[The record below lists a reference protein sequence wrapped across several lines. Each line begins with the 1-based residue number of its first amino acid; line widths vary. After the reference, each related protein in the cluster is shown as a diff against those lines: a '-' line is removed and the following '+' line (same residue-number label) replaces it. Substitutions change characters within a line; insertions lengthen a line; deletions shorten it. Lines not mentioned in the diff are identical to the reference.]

1 MSKQKKRNRSGGQK
15 QVYKIISHPTRSGR
29 YGFKACALMAA
40 AGLSLS
46 AVITTMPE
54 TVASVM
60 AVSHMDSQPTAIVR
74 EIPDMSAFYS
84 DADLISVEIPSIVEE
99 FASEEEKLKAEEAP
113 GAFEGYA
120 TTLSQEDAQAKLL
133 EAQVTSKHGYV
144 RLNKHGIPMS
154 EMEVPEWLELDE
166 NGVPKNYKYTIKGKS
181 TAYHT
186 GSITATGTRPQQGT
200 VAVNPRQIPY
210 GTEMW
215 IVSLDGKYVYGYA
228 KAEDTGGFV
237 HFRNG
242 ATVDLYMYS
251 GEDAANW
258 GWRGAIIYILDS
270 GK

>member
-1 MSKQKKRNRSGGQK
+1 MSKQKKRNKSRGQK
-15 QVYKIISHPTRSGR
+15 QTYKIISHTTKSSSS
-29 YGFKACALMAA
+29 GFKACALAAA

-46 AVITTMPE
+46 AVFSTMPE
-54 TVASVM
+54 TVVNVM
-60 AVSHMDSQPTAIVR
+60 AASNTDIQPAAIVR
-74 EIPDMSAFYS
+74 EVPDMSAFYS
-84 DADLISVEIPSIVEE
+84 DADLISVEIPSISDEILSDE
-99 FASEEEKLKAEEAP
+99 SH
-113 GAFEGYA
+113 GAFESY
-120 TTLSQEDAQAKLL
+120 TTSLSPEDVQAKLL
-133 EAQVTSKHGYV
+133 EAQVTSKDGYV

-166 NGVPKNYKYTIKGKS
+166 NGIPTNYAYSITGKS

-186 GSITATGTRPQQGT
+186 GSRTATGTRPQQGT

-251 GEDAANW
+251 GEDAVDW
-258 GWRGAIIYILDS
+258 GWRGVAIYILDS
-270 GK
+270 SAK

>member
-1 MSKQKKRNRSGGQK
+1 MSKQKKRNKSRGQK
-15 QVYKIISHPTRSGR
+15 QVYKIISQPTGGR
-29 YGFKACALMAA
+29 HGFRACALMAA

-46 AVITTMPE
+46 AVLTTMPE
-54 TVASVM
+54 TVVNVM
-60 AVSHMDSQPTAIVR
+60 AVSRMDAQQTAVVR

-84 DADLISVEIPSIVEE
+84 DSDLISVEIPAIVEE

-113 GAFEGYA
+113 GDFEAYA
-120 TTLSQEDAQAKLL
+120 TSLSQEDAQAKLI

-166 NGVPKNYKYTIKGKS
+166 NGIPTNYAYTIKGKS

-251 GEDAANW
+251 GEDAVDW
-258 GWRGAIIYILDS
+258 GWRGVVIYILDS